1 MAGYAKDI
9 RRACKSELM
18 VMKQRSADAA
28 VIQAARRWLHRGA
41 DKGPA
46 VDLLVLARSVS
57 PVLDKMVTMREELR
71 QFWLNRSHT
80 REQLAAE
87 LQAWCHRAEAS
98 GIAVLLEFPV
108 QVEGGAGL
116 NTSPAPYLSQQK
128 EKSLCPPFIKKSS
141 QAPLA
146 CS

>member
-1 MAGYAKDI
+1 NRYEIMAGYAKDI

-28 VIQAARRWLHRGA
+28 VIQAARRWLHRDA
-41 DKGPA
+41 DKVPA
-46 VDLLVLARSVS
+46 SAVGLLALARSVS

-71 QFWLNRSHT
+71 QLWLNRSHT

-98 GIAVLLEFPV
+98 GIAVLQEF
-108 QVEGGAGL
+108 
-116 NTSPAPYLSQQK
+116 
-128 EKSLCPPFIKKSS
+128 SLKLR
-141 QAPLA
+141 AA
-146 CS
+146 RA